1 MSAEL
6 IIGGFGQID
15 NDLPV
20 FTSSGWED
28 HLQAWID
35 AESDVTSA
43 RWRQAAV
50 AHSLVTQYGDRSV
63 EKFAESIGIAARR
76 VWEYRTV
83 YAIAIAWSKNS
94 DRPQNLSFSHFI
106 VAASA
111 PNPHEY
117 LEQASRDQ
125 LSTRAL
131 RRLITQ
137 QTAPPMDAPIP
148 ALSDDPA
155 IVAAW
160 HNAQVALNALKAAA
174 PRLSAQITGFVE
186 EIQYELS
193 CPAETIHAAI
203 LAAIGQGLDTVDLLA
218 QHLRQHR
225 DHVTVWLNRLE
236 ELGEVEHDERR
247 VGARGPAET
256 WWRLKSEW

>member
-1 MSAEL
+1 MSTEL
-6 IIGGFGQID
+6 IVGGYGQID

-35 AESDVTSA
+35 AEADVTSA

-50 AHSLVTQYGDRSV
+50 AHSLVTQYGDRAV
-63 EKFAESIGIAARR
+63 ERFAESIGIAARR
-76 VWEYRTV
+76 VWEYRTA
-83 YAIAIAWSKNS
+83 YAIAAAWSKHS
-94 DRPQNLSFSHFI
+94 ERPQNLTFSHFVI
-106 VAASA
+106 ASSA

-117 LEQASRDQ
+117 LEQAAANQ

-137 QTAPPMDAPIP
+137 ETAPPIDAPIP
-148 ALSDDPA
+148 PLADDPA

-160 HNAQVALNALKAAA
+160 NQAQMALNTLRLAA
-174 PRLSAQITGFVE
+174 PRLSAQIAGFVE

-203 LAAIGQGLDTVDLLA
+203 VAAIGQGLDTVDLLA

-256 WWRLKSEW
+256 WWRLR